1 MRTAV
6 SDIGTT
12 HVEGISMLTRLETME
27 QELIQHIRTSG
38 VSQSREFGLID
49 EVMNIRTERRKVF
62 SAMNKMVREMQ
73 QLCDDSK
80 RGMAMKDEEI
90 SSLVAKQ
97 RSLQDIN
104 DQLLQDMADREVH
117 CRDRYKEDVEAEMKK
132 MNAVHDKHIQ
142 VLNINHLEKIRLL
155 ESKIEEVQQMRVA
168 VDQQSARK
176 VAVGLL
182 ESAKEEMMRKYNQ
195 KIAE

>member
-117 CRDRYKEDVEAEMKK
+117 HPKRYKEEDVEVRCM
-132 MNAVHDKHIQ
+132 M
-142 VLNINHLEKIRLL
+142 
-155 ESKIEEVQQMRVA
+155 
-168 VDQQSARK
+168 QSSSSSSIK
-176 VAVGLL
+176 QF
-182 ESAKEEMMRKYNQ
+182 KYIIVTNNT
-195 KIAE
+195 